1 MFFRA
6 ALELG
11 GQAPAIVTPSADI
24 DLSAK
29 RILFSKFLN
38 NGQICLSANHVY
50 VDPSVHDKFVERVG
64 FYLNEFLKGDAKDGM
79 TRMISDRNYER
90 VAGLLKG
97 TQGKVAYGGRQDKA
111 TKYIQPTVVT
121 DVTMQGQSIVPSL
134 LLHVPPSI
142 FIK

>member
-1 MFFRA
+1 MLRV

-11 GQAPAIVTPSADI
+11 GQAPAIVTTTADL
-24 DLSAK
+24 DVSAK

-38 NGQICLSANHVY
+38 NGQVCLSANHVY
-50 VDPSVHDKFVERVG
+50 VDPSIHDKFVERVG
-64 FYLNEFLKGDAKDGM
+64 FYLNEFLKGDAKDGL

-97 TQGKVAYGGRQDKA
+97 TQGKVAYGGEQDRA

-121 DVTMQGQSIVPSL
+121 DVTMQGQSFVRISL
-134 LLHVPPSI
+134 FCVSWAISI
-142 FIK
+142 T

>member
-1 MFFRA
+1 M
-6 ALELG
+6 
-11 GQAPAIVTPSADI
+11 TPTADI

-64 FYLNEFLKGDAKDGM
+64 YWLNEFLKGNAKDGM

-90 VAGLLKG
+90 VAGLLKQ
-97 TQGKVAYGGRQDKA
+97 TQGKVAYGGQQDKA
-111 TKYIQPTVVT
+111 TRYIQPTVVT
-121 DVTMQGQSIVPSL
+121 DVTMQGETHTSLPSL
-134 LLHVPPSI
+134 HSSLLGFLDVAAVGLYHESHVDLI
-142 FIK
+142 V

>member
-1 MFFRA
+1 M
-6 ALELG
+6 
-11 GQAPAIVTPSADI
+11 TPTADI
-24 DLSAK
+24 DVSAK

-50 VDPSVHDKFVERVG
+50 VDPSIHDKFVERVG
-64 FYLNEFLKGDAKDGM
+64 FYLNEFLKDDAKDGL

-97 TQGKVAYGGRQDKA
+97 TQGKIAYGGQQDRA

-121 DVTMQGQSIVPSL
+121 DVTMQGQSILRFYCFVYSHLFP
-134 LLHVPPSI
+134 
-142 FIK
+142 